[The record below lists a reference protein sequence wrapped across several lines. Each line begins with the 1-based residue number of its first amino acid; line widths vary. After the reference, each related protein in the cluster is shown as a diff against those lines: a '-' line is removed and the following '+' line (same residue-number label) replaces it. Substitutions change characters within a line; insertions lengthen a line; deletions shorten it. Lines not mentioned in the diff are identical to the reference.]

1 MSIATA
7 MTFQIFMNIGMTLG
21 FLPVIGVPL
30 PLMSAGLSAILSTFI
45 AIGFVVSVRMRRFV
59 N

>member
-30 PLMSAGLSAILSTFI
+30 PLMSARTVGIIVYISSRS
-45 AIGFVVSVRMRRFV
+45 VSCVSVRMRRL
-59 N
+59 

>member
-7 MTFQIFMNIGMTLG
+7 MVFQILSTSEWRCG

-45 AIGFVVSVRMRRFV
+45 AIGFVVSVKMRRFV